1 MTGVID
7 VGGGTRGIY
16 GAGVFDWCMDNGIKF
31 DYCIGVSAGSANCV
45 SYLAGQKGRNFAF
58 YNEYAFRPEY
68 MGWDNLRKTGSYI
81 NLDYIYT
88 TLSAEG
94 GENPVDYDA
103 MKANPAGLEIV
114 ATDARTGKAV
124 YFPKEEIRKDHYEFL
139 KASCCVPIVNRP
151 YPVGEGLYFD
161 GGLADPIPI
170 RRLLGKG
177 CDRAVVILTRPKTAF
192 RRPGKEPVWARILK
206 HNYPE
211 AAKVLRSR
219 WQIYNTEL
227 QIALELERAG
237 KALIIAPDSI
247 GNLKTLTQDH
257 AQLETLYEKGLK
269 DAEKIG
275 RFFEQT

>member
-114 ATDARTGKAV
+114 ATDARTGV
-124 YFPKEEIRKDHYEFL
+124 TTMTPL
-139 KASCCVPIVNRP
+139 PGTL
-151 YPVGEGLYFD
+151 PVM
-161 GGLADPIPI
+161 
-170 RRLLGKG
+170 
-177 CDRAVVILTRPKTAF
+177 
-192 RRPGKEPVWARILK
+192 
-206 HNYPE
+206 
-211 AAKVLRSR
+211 
-219 WQIYNTEL
+219 
-227 QIALELERAG
+227 
-237 KALIIAPDSI
+237 
-247 GNLKTLTQDH
+247 
-257 AQLETLYEKGLK
+257 
-269 DAEKIG
+269 
-275 RFFEQT
+275 